1 MRAEASFSLGVNSDG
16 LVVQSVFLVFFLLAE
31 PAVWSPSQHTPVSQT
46 HNSDTTR
53 PDRHS
58 SGKTEE
64 TEGQGVSLPFQMDSL
79 RFYCP
84 TPGTV

>member
-1 MRAEASFSLGVNSDG
+1 MRAEASLSLGVNVDG
-16 LVVQSVFLVFFLLAE
+16 LVARSVFSLAE

-46 HNSDTTR
+46 HNSNTTR

-79 RFYCP
+79 LFYCP